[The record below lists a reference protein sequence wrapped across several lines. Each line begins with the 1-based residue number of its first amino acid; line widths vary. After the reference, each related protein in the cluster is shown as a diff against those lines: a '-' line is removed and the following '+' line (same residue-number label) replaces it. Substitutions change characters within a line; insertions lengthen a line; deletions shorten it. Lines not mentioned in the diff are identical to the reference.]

1 MEEKKLRVITRWE
14 CLRGSCLH
22 LFRPLL
28 LMLVAFV
35 VLFVIG
41 KSFAP
46 VRHVLEIVACL
57 AGIFLRR

>member
-1 MEEKKLRVITRWE
+1 
-14 CLRGSCLH
+14 
-22 LFRPLL
+22 
-28 LMLVAFV
+28 MLVAFV